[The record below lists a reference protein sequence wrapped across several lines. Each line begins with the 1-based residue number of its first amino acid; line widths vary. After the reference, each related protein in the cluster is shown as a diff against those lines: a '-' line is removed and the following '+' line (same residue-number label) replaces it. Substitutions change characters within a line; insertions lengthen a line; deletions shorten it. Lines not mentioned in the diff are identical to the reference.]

1 MVSSLQYKIKDLPE
15 SERPRERL
23 RNKGPK
29 SLSDAELLAL
39 IIRSGTENNNAV
51 EVSKEILAEYDLDE
65 LNNASVNELKDFHGI
80 GEVKAGQIVGL
91 FEFCR
96 RFTQGSNEKSEKIK
110 SYEDALDYFKPAL
123 THKED
128 ENLAMICLDS
138 KNHVLN
144 KDIENSVIAK
154 GSIDKV
160 NVEFRRVVKKA
171 LKENAAGVILAHN
184 HPGGKAKPT
193 EGDIDL
199 TEEISEILES
209 VDVQLLDHIILGE
222 DEARSLRE
230 EEIIPF
236 E

>member
-1 MVSSLQYKIKDLPE
+1 VRNLQYKIKDLPE

-51 EVSKEILAEYDLDE
+51 EASKQILAEYDLEE
-65 LNNASVNELKDFHGI
+65 LNNTSVNELKDFHGI

-96 RFTQGSNEKSEKIK
+96 RFSEGSHEKSGKIK
-110 SYEDALDYFKPAL
+110 SYEDALDYFEPAL

-144 KDIENSVIAK
+144 KDIENSIIAK

-160 NVEFRRVVKKA
+160 NVGFRRVVKKA

-199 TEEISEILES
+199 TKEISKILES

-222 DEARSLRE
+222 GGFQSFRE